1 MLSCFLVQ
9 REFSRMSNSRNLLRV
24 SEPRGIQRSS
34 YFISLPL
41 RYGLPLYATS
51 GLMHWLVSQSL
62 FLARVT
68 AFFPDGTVD
77 QASSFSTCGYSPIAV
92 FFSKTP
98 CSSKPFDNESLTVL
112 FTGILVGIF
121 LVLCL
126 IGIGFFN
133 YDGTMPVV
141 STNSRAISAACH
153 VLEEDERYGYLLPVK
168 WGVVQRQNG
177 VGRCA
182 MSTAYDIKMPNSALL
197 YS

>member
-1 MLSCFLVQ
+1 MQLPVSCTGWSRKAFFL
-9 REFSRMSNSRNLLRV
+9 
-24 SEPRGIQRSS
+24 
-34 YFISLPL
+34 
-41 RYGLPLYATS
+41 
-51 GLMHWLVSQSL
+51 LVSRHSSRTAPWIKQAHSQRAGIVQLLYSSVSL
-62 FLARVT
+62 
-68 AFFPDGTVD
+68 
-77 QASSFSTCGYSPIAV
+77 
-92 FFSKTP
+92 SKTP

-112 FTGILVGIF
+112 CTGILVGIF